1 MRLLLHATQ
10 VVYSD
15 TAGLSA
21 AALST
26 LEHGTVMLQSG
37 CTYTGQLRSGMLEG
51 QGQLT
56 FPDGLV
62 YEGQFQHNSITG
74 HGCYRWPG
82 GAVYKGEVE
91 NGVRQGRG
99 RMSFSDA
106 SHVVYDG
113 AWVNGL
119 RHGSGTITLNEDGS
133 HQYQG
138 DWQRDMKWGHGTMRY
153 ANGDSYTGQWK
164 ADMKCGQGTMVWS
177 SCHQKYQGQ
186 WANNKPHGIGRH
198 VWYQQLVTEPSPANH
213 ALLIQFNRFEGH
225 FVDGQREG
233 YGVMFYGELV
243 HQAQHT
249 VTLATGSRFEGTW
262 RADKKQGPG
271 VHVFENGEVWQGM
284 FCDDR
289 PVLEGGA
296 VFAPRQPGLALQSEL
311 PRGWVGGVAVAQVS
325 DLIDEEEVPAAAA
338 RGMANVLMVYNTELR
353 ALYDKYCKRPSL
365 HLPAAEQRTSFTLV
379 SCQVWELVCD
389 TRLVTAATP
398 LCRVSQLLAT
408 SRRPPPALATFRA
421 ASRAA
426 LCKLDDVSDVK
437 FWNALEQEH
446 IRGGPYMPQQDLLFP
461 QFCEF
466 IVRLATARYRALPG
480 LERRLH
486 TLVHAHLLNQVSRSK
501 APVPVPPR
509 TQFQVDMCSDSGIAA
524 LQASTP
530 VLREAWLRLLGLEQA
545 AAVGRQGHKHVGQGS
560 AVGAAGV
567 GVQAA
572 MPMDLDTEGE
582 AAATHARVY
591 GAVSSVRTA
600 LRFLQQ
606 LGLLQ
611 GQAQALHAAAAL
623 TFNYQTVN
631 MYGHEVPRARMDND
645 TAADALGS
653 AGEGVHPHDGGDDA
667 TANSPAGSVVG
678 AEHGDMEEADVRE
691 MLCWLDQPMLFAD
704 WVEGMALVAHRLMA
718 AQGVVGLQHQLQQ
731 FFMGPGGLKQALDRA
746 V

>member
-1 MRLLLHATQ
+1 M
-10 VVYSD
+10 
-15 TAGLSA
+15 SA
-21 AALST
+21 
-26 LEHGTVMLQSG
+26 
-37 CTYTGQLRSGMLEG
+37 
-51 QGQLT
+51 
-56 FPDGLV
+56 
-62 YEGQFQHNSITG
+62 
-74 HGCYRWPG
+74 
-82 GAVYKGEVE
+82 
-91 NGVRQGRG
+91 
-99 RMSFSDA
+99 
-106 SHVVYDG
+106 
-113 AWVNGL
+113 
-119 RHGSGTITLNEDGS
+119 
-133 HQYQG
+133 
-138 DWQRDMKWGHGTMRY
+138 
-153 ANGDSYTGQWK
+153 
-164 ADMKCGQGTMVWS
+164 
-177 SCHQKYQGQ
+177 
-186 WANNKPHGIGRH
+186 
-198 VWYQQLVTEPSPANH
+198 
-213 ALLIQFNRFEGH
+213 
-225 FVDGQREG
+225 
-233 YGVMFYGELV
+233 
-243 HQAQHT
+243 
-249 VTLATGSRFEGTW
+249 
-262 RADKKQGPG
+262 
-271 VHVFENGEVWQGM
+271 
-284 FCDDR
+284 
-289 PVLEGGA
+289 
-296 VFAPRQPGLALQSEL
+296 QSEL

-446 IRGGPYMPQQDLLFP
+446 IRGGPFMPQQDLLFP

-501 APVPVPPR
+501 APVPIPPRTQFQLLATSRRPPPALATFRAASRAALCKLDDVSDVKFWNALEQEHIRGGPYMPQQVSRSKAPVPVPPR

-545 AAVGRQGHKHVGQGS
+545 AA
-560 AVGAAGV
+560 
-567 GVQAA
+567 
-572 MPMDLDTEGE
+572 
-582 AAATHARVY
+582 
-591 GAVSSVRTA
+591 
-600 LRFLQQ
+600 Q